1 MSGAFKFIEGFLRLI
16 RVNNLIILFFTQY
29 FTAIFLIDPESRVLR
44 LSLDY
49 KLMLVTLSTI
59 LIAAAGYLIN
69 DYHDVKI
76 DAINRP
82 QRILVG
88 KILQRREML
97 LVYSILNLIALATGF
112 LVSYKILVLHIF
124 SISSLWFYS
133 AFLKKTP
140 FWGNFL
146 IAILTALSILI
157 IAIYYNSN
165 YLFVGLYASLAFF
178 VSLIREIVKD
188 MEDVKGD
195 SAYGSHTLPIVYGQR
210 GAKRYIYVIAILF
223 LAGLFVFDFYID
235 LWSFWIIGIILS
247 TETLFLLYFIYW
259 ADTKDKFHFC
269 SNFCKAILLSGV
281 ISMIW
286 VN

>member
-1 MSGAFKFIEGFLRLI
+1 MAKAFRFIEGFLRLI
-16 RVNNLIILFFTQY
+16 RINNLIILFFTQY
-29 FTAIFLIDPESRVLR
+29 FTAIFLIDPENRLLR
-44 LSLDY
+44 LSKDY
-49 KLMLVTLSTI
+49 SLMMVALSTL

-97 LVYSILNLIALATGF
+97 LVYTLLNFIAIVLGF
-112 LVSYKILVLHIF
+112 LISFKILGIHLI
-124 SISSLWFYS
+124 SIASLWLYS
-133 AFLKKTP
+133 AYLKKTA
-140 FWGNFL
+140 FWGNLL
-146 IAILTALSILI
+146 IAFLTSLSILI
-157 IAIYYNSN
+157 IAVYYNGN
-165 YLFVGLYASLAFF
+165 FLHVGLYATLAFF

-188 MEDVKGD
+188 IEDVKGD
-195 SAYGSHTLPIVYGQR
+195 SAFGSKTLPILFGQR
-210 GAKRYIYVIAILF
+210 GAKRFIYVISVFFLF
-223 LAGLFVFDFYID
+223 TLFAFDYFID
-235 LWSFWIIGIILS
+235 LWSFWIIGIVIS
-247 TETLFLLYFIYW
+247 IETLSLLYFIYW

>member
-1 MSGAFKFIEGFLRLI
+1 MSRIFNFIEGFLKLI
-16 RVNNLIILFFTQY
+16 RINNLIILFFTQY
-29 FTAIFLIDPESRVLR
+29 FTAIFLIDPEFRALR
-44 LSLDY
+44 LSKDY
-49 KLMLVTLSTI
+49 ALMLVALST
-59 LIAAAGYLIN
+59 LFIAAAGYLIN

-88 KILQRREML
+88 KILRRREML
-97 LVYSILNLIALATGF
+97 LVYSILNLIALVMGF
-112 LVSYKILVLHIF
+112 LVSYKILAIHIV

-133 AFLKKTP
+133 AHLKKTP
-140 FWGNFL
+140 FWGNLL
-146 IAILTALSILI
+146 IAFLTALSILI
-157 IAIYYNSN
+157 IAVYYNSN

-178 VSLIREIVKD
+178 VSLIREIIKD
-188 MEDVKGD
+188 IEDVKGD
-195 SAYGSHTLPIVYGQR
+195 SAYGRHTLPIIYGQR
-210 GAKRYIYVIAILF
+210 GAKRFIYVIAFFFLVSLF
-223 LAGLFVFDFYID
+223 AFDFLID
-235 LWSFWIIGIILS
+235 LWSFWIIGIIIS
-247 TETLFLLYFIYW
+247 IETLSLLYFIYW

>member
-1 MSGAFKFIEGFLRLI
+1 MGKAIKFIEGFLRLI
-16 RVNNLIILFFTQY
+16 RVNNLIIIFFTQY
-29 FTAIFLIDPESRVLR
+29 FTAIFLIDSQFRNLR
-44 LSLDY
+44 LSQDY
-49 KLMLVTLSTI
+49 SLFLVTLSTV

-82 QRILVG
+82 KSILVG

-97 LVYSILNLIALATGF
+97 LVYSFLNASALVLGF
-112 LVSYKILVLHIF
+112 LVSFKILAIHLF
-124 SISSLWFYS
+124 SIASLWFYS
-133 AFLKKTP
+133 AYLKKVA

-146 IAILTALSILI
+146 VALLTAFTILI
-157 IAIYYNSN
+157 ISVYYKSN
-165 YLFVGLYASLAFF
+165 YLTVGLYASLAFF

-195 SAYGSHTLPIVYGQR
+195 AVYGSHTLPIIYGQR
-210 GAKRYIYVIAILF
+210 GAKRYIYVTAILF

-247 TETLFLLYFIYW
+247 AEILILLYFIYW